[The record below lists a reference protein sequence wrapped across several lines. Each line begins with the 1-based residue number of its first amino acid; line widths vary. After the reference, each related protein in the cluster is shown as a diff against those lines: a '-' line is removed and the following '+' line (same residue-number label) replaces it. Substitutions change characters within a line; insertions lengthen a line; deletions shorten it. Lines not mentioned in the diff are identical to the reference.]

1 MSGLQTPQAMATT
14 DASTAY
20 SEHHAASEMSLG
32 YLLRDTSRVLLR
44 AVQDHSTRCGITLNQ
59 HFILR
64 ELWQTDGLTVRK
76 LAQRLRLV
84 DPTMTTTISALEKK
98 KLVKRSGSS
107 EDRRRVHVFLTATG
121 KSLHADLAAGTRE
134 ISEAAFDGISAP
146 DRLHLRRMLERVRTN
161 MERFTEVP

>member
-1 MSGLQTPQAMATT
+1 MARPNLRPASGERPASQT
-14 DASTAY
+14 
-20 SEHHAASEMSLG
+20 SLG

-44 AVQDHSTRCGITLNQ
+44 AVQDHSTLCGITLNQ

-64 ELWQTDGLTVRK
+64 ELWRTDGLTVRQ

-107 EDRRRVHVFLTATG
+107 EDRRRVHVYLTPAG
-121 KSLHADLAAGTRE
+121 KALHADLAHGTDE
-134 ISEAAFDGISAP
+134 ISAAAFEGVSDT
-146 DRLHLRRMLERVRTN
+146 DRARLRRMLERIRGN
-161 MERFTEVP
+161 MERYTHADGEDA

>member
-1 MSGLQTPQAMATT
+1 MASPKVGP
-14 DASTAY
+14 DTAG
-20 SEHHAASEMSLG
+20 HPASETSLG

-44 AVQDHSTRCGITLNQ
+44 AVQDHSIRCGITLNQ

-64 ELWQTDGLTVRK
+64 ELWNTDGLTVRQ

-107 EDRRRVHVFLTATG
+107 EDRRRVHVFLTPAG
-121 KSLHADLAAGTRE
+121 KALHADVARGTDE
-134 ISEAAFDGISAP
+134 ISDAAFGGISDA
-146 DRLHLRRMLERVRTN
+146 DRARLRRMLERIRGN
-161 MERFTEVP
+161 MERYTQANGED

>member
-1 MSGLQTPQAMATT
+1 MARPKIVP
-14 DASTAY
+14 AAEGPST
-20 SEHHAASEMSLG
+20 SETSLG

-44 AVQDHSTRCGITLNQ
+44 AVQDHSTHCGITLNQ

-64 ELWQTDGLTVRK
+64 ELWQTDGLTVRE

-107 EDRRRVHVFLTATG
+107 EDRRRVHVFLTPTG
-121 KSLHADLAAGTRE
+121 KALHAYLVIGTDE
-134 ISEAAFDGISAP
+134 ISEVAFTGITDT
-146 DRLHLRRMLERVRTN
+146 DRGRLRRMLERIRKN
-161 MERFTEVP
+161 MEHFTQTSDESA

>member
-1 MSGLQTPQAMATT
+1 MPRAKKAIPAARQRASGTSM
-14 DASTAY
+14 
-20 SEHHAASEMSLG
+20 G

-64 ELWQTDGLTVRK
+64 ELWADDGLTVRE

-98 KLVKRSGSS
+98 KLVKRSGSN
-107 EDRRRVHVFLTATG
+107 EDRRRVHVFLTPRG
-121 KSLHADLAAGTRE
+121 KALHSYVVVGTDE
-134 ISEAAFDGISAP
+134 ISEVAFSGISDA
-146 DRLHLRRMLERVRTN
+146 DRIRLRRMLERIREN
-161 MERFTEVP
+161 MERYPLSSGESA